1 MTKCLIEVHK
11 NSYYGRDGDR
21 IYPACKISH
30 LLAKIAR
37 QTTLTPATIKYAKQ
51 LGYTFEEPAK
61 QL

>member
-1 MTKCLIEVHK
+1 MTTCLIETK
-11 NSYYGRDGDR
+11 NQYGKDEVV
-21 IYPACKISH
+21 YPACKTSH

-37 QTTLTPATIKYAKQ
+37 QTTLTPATRKYAKQ

>member
-1 MTKCLIEVHK
+1 MTNCLIEVHK
-11 NSYYGRDGDR
+11 NSYYGDR
-21 IYPACKISH
+21 VYPDCKISH

-61 QL
+61 QI